1 METFSPAILEALA
14 RRAGSEIM
22 ALRGL
27 DLGAQRKEGYD
38 VVTAADLAAEKVVLD
53 ELARLTPGVMVLSEE
68 GKGGLEAPKTG
79 PFWVLDPLDG
89 TINFAA
95 GLPIFAVSLALKKGS
110 GTELGIVHMPAM
122 GRMFRFQADNPR
134 EATVDGRQMRSSKAK
149 RLADAVVSLTVT
161 SHYGPEMF
169 DRVMKVF
176 DRLARRARG
185 VRVIVCGAYELAAV
199 ASGRLDGHVCLK
211 GDIFSVAAAMPM
223 VEMAGGKVTRLDGQ
237 PSRDIDEDI
246 IASNGLIHDELLDAV
261 RG

>member
-1 METFSPAILEALA
+1 MEPFSPAILEALA
-14 RRAGSEIM
+14 RRAGSEIL

-27 DLGAQRKEGYD
+27 DLNIKRKEGYD
-38 VVTAADLAAEKVVLD
+38 VVTAADLAAERVVLD
-53 ELARLTPGVMVLSEE
+53 ELGRLTPGVPVLSEE
-68 GKGGLEAPKTG
+68 GKDSAAPKSG

-89 TINFAA
+89 TVNFAA

-110 GTELGIVHMPAM
+110 GTEVGIVHLPAM
-122 GRMFRFQADNPR
+122 GRMFRFQHDNPH
-134 EATVDGRQMRSSKAK
+134 EATVDGRPMRSSATK

-161 SHYGPEMF
+161 SHYTPEMF

-199 ASGRLDGHVCLK
+199 ASGRLDGHVCLNA
-211 GDIFSVAAAMPM
+211 DIFSVAAALPM
-223 VEMAGGKVTRLDGQ
+223 VELAGGKATRLDGQ
-237 PSRDIDEDI
+237 PSRDDDLDI
-246 IASNGLIHDELLDAV
+246 IASNGHIHDELLDAV

>member
-27 DLGAQRKEGYD
+27 DLGAQRKEGFD
-38 VVTAADLAAEKVVLD
+38 VVTAADLAAERVVLD
-53 ELARLTPGVMVLSEE
+53 ELARLTPGVPVLSEE
-68 GKGGLEAPKTG
+68 GKSAEAPKSG
-79 PFWVLDPLDG
+79 HFWVLDPLDG
-89 TINFAA
+89 TVNFAA

-110 GTELGIVHMPAM
+110 GTELGIVHLPAM

-134 EATVDGRQMRSSKAK
+134 EATVDGRPMRSSKAK

-169 DRVMKVF
+169 DTVMKVF

-223 VEMAGGKVTRLDGQ
+223 VEMAGGKVTQLDGQ
-237 PSRDIDEDI
+237 PSRDTDEDI
-246 IASNGLIHDELLDAV
+246 IASNGLIHDELIDAV